1 MKRTPVLPIAILA
14 ALLLPNLAIAQP
26 AREVPARA
34 RELAKLGRELH
45 EKGDY
50 AGAVQA
56 YTEAYAL
63 APAPAL
69 LFDLAQAY
77 RLAGRCDDA
86 AVMYRRFL
94 QADPDQEAR
103 ALAEA
108 HLINVDRCREPRP
121 NFVDNGALLDG
132 HAVAAS
138 HVALRDEGTGNGLDI
153 SKRQIGVGLAIAG
166 GVSMGFAAVYAWKSH
181 DAANEVS
188 DGFAH
193 GSSWTKLGPIDA
205 RGRHDQTVAEITGVV
220 GIAAIATGA
229 VFYYLGGRESNRAVA
244 VAPHGRG
251 AEVQVG
257 WRF

>member
-1 MKRTPVLPIAILA
+1 
-14 ALLLPNLAIAQP
+14 
-26 AREVPARA
+26 
-34 RELAKLGRELH
+34 
-45 EKGDY
+45 
-50 AGAVQA
+50 VQA

-94 QADPDQEAR
+94 QTGPDAEAR

-121 NFVDNGALLDG
+121 NFVDSSGLGTG
-132 HAVAAS
+132 HAAMS
-138 HVALRDEGTGNGLDI
+138 HVALHDDGPGGGLAI
-153 SKRQIGVGLAIAG
+153 TKREVGVGLGIAG
-166 GVSMGFAAVYAWKSH
+166 GLSIGIAAIYAFKAR
-181 DAANEVS
+181 DAADQVS

-193 GSSWTKLGPIDA
+193 GSSWAMLGPIDE
-205 RGRHDQTVAEITGVV
+205 RGRHAQTVAEITGVV
-220 GIAAIATGA
+220 GIAAVATGA
-229 VFYYLGGRESNRAVA
+229 VFYYLGGRESNRAIA
-244 VAPHGRG
+244 IAPHGKG

-257 WRF
+257 WHW